1 MNRKLLR
8 NVFLIIV
15 INISQHCGPSKEER
29 EKIKQQNI
37 EEFRDWSQL
46 DHQQIF
52 SNHKEESDI
61 FFSPL
66 EKDIII
72 NHIKTS
78 NDVKTID
85 ELYNVYEKANSLL
98 KTFNNKLN
106 HILNID
112 TVAPKIIKDI
122 RWMEEII
129 PNLKIVTLQNVSYKI
144 RINYKNF
151 LSLSKNT
158 SSKEDD
164 NFARLMLKVYPEGN
178 FYPHWNKIIIN
189 DGIKICFNIG
199 NNLSFKILKEADKLL
214 TKDTPFKNEIQRIK
228 SMCLSQI
235 SRSSSYCNNK
245 RKSHRE
251 IENIIE
257 AIQLTS
263 HEKQELES
271 LLDEIKPNS
280 NNTTKRFNVSN

>member
-1 MNRKLLR
+1 MNK
-8 NVFLIIV
+8 FSLIIKK
-15 INISQHCGPSKEER
+15 N
-29 EKIKQQNI
+29 
-37 EEFRDWSQL
+37 
-46 DHQQIF
+46 QIF
-52 SNHKEESDI
+52 

-164 NFARLMLKVYPEGN
+164 NFARLMLKVYPEDN
-178 FYPHWNKIIIN
+178 FYPHW
-189 DGIKICFNIG
+189 
-199 NNLSFKILKEADKLL
+199 
-214 TKDTPFKNEIQRIK
+214 
-228 SMCLSQI
+228 
-235 SRSSSYCNNK
+235 
-245 RKSHRE
+245 
-251 IENIIE
+251 
-257 AIQLTS
+257 
-263 HEKQELES
+263 KQ
-271 LLDEIKPNS
+271 NHYQ
-280 NNTTKRFNVSN
+280 